1 MWHRGGMTT
10 ALITGATAGIGREFA
25 EQLAARGHDLVI
37 VARDESRLAEVRDE
51 ITARYQ
57 VAVEVLA
64 ADLSDRTATER
75 VAQRVSDRERPIDLL
90 VNNAGYGLPGSF
102 LETDID
108 DEEALLDVLVRA
120 VLVLSHAAAQ
130 AMVSRGRGQ
139 IINVASVAAYLA
151 SGTYS
156 AAKSWVVVFS
166 ESLSGQLDG
175 TGVGVSVLAP
185 GFVRTEF
192 HERAAIDVGDREGT
206 LWLDPTMTV
215 QTALDD
221 AGAGK
226 VVSVPGL
233 QYRAIVT
240 LLRHLPRRVIRHPGV
255 VGRQRPR

>member
-1 MWHRGGMTT
+1 MTT
-10 ALITGATAGIGREFA
+10 ALITGATAGLGREFA
-25 EQLAARGHDLVI
+25 EQVAARGHDLVI
-37 VARDESRLAEVRDE
+37 VARDEARLAAVRDE
-51 ITARYQ
+51 IVAKHQ
-57 VAVEVLA
+57 VAVEILP
-64 ADLSDRTATER
+64 ADLSDRAATER
-75 VAQRVSDRERPIDLL
+75 VAQRLSDRERPVDLL
-90 VNNAGYGLPGSF
+90 VNNAGYGLATSF
-102 LETDID
+102 IDTGID

-166 ESLSGQLDG
+166 ESLAGQLDG

-192 HERAAIDVGDREGT
+192 HERAAIDVGEREGT
-206 LWLDPTMTV
+206 LWLDPTSTV
-215 QTALDD
+215 STALAD
-221 AGAGK
+221 AAAGR
-226 VVSVPGL
+226 VVSVPGV

-240 LLRHLPRRVIRHPGV
+240 LLRHLPRRIIRHPGV
-255 VGRQRPR
+255 VGRRRPR